1 MASFISW
8 AYRIALVGKPSA
20 GKSSLFNA
28 LTRAGLAR
36 NKFEKTAG
44 GGTVVA
50 KVSAVPSAVPSAHH
64 FATHHKS
71 EGLIAILIK

>member
-36 NKFEKTAG
+36 NKFEKTVG

-50 KVSAVPSAVPSAHH
+50 KVSAVPSAVPSAQH

-71 EGLIAILIK
+71 EGLIAILIR